1 VAGHWWTAAPTDARM
16 IRALAVC
23 ILAIS
28 LSTLAGYQLGAWGIA
43 YALGALGVIALITAL
58 VFAGWTDHR

>member
-1 VAGHWWTAAPTDARM
+1 M

-58 VFAGWTDHR
+58 VFAGRTDRR